1 MPKTRNGK
9 IATGLAAAAFFF
21 VFIAFVTPSWL
32 VSDGYLPNPKMEQ
45 IGLWCVCFHDFE
57 DTRHWYETK
66 FTGCWWVFEE
76 EYYIIHDVLLPG
88 FFLATQ
94 FFFTVC
100 FTTLLAVSFGIA
112 MYLFCSRDQERYV
125 LLLIV
130 IGTALMVAALSG
142 TIALFIFG
150 ANGDGRVWMP
160 NWEHNN
166 LGYSYAMAVIGVI
179 CSYVSGALFLVEGR
193 RHHAKRQKLN
203 ERHMTGSGGYPMQPT
218 KSSHTTI

>member
-1 MPKTRNGK
+1 MAKSRTGK
-9 IATGLAAAAFFF
+9 IAAGLAGAAFFF
-21 VFIAFVTPSWL
+21 VLIAFATPSWV
-32 VSDGYLPNPKMEQ
+32 VSDGYLPQPKMEQ
-45 IGLWCVCFHDFE
+45 IGLWVVCFHDFE

-76 EYYIIHDVLLPG
+76 EYYIIHDFLLPG

-94 FFFTVC
+94 FFFTVT
-100 FTTLLAVSFGIA
+100 FTALLAVVFGVA
-112 MYLFCSRDQERYV
+112 LYLACSRDQERYV

-130 IGTALMVAALSG
+130 IGTAELVGALSG

-160 NWEHNN
+160 NWEHNH
-166 LGYSYAMAVIGVI
+166 LGYSYAVAVIGVI
-179 CSYVSGALFLVEGR
+179 CAYVSGWLFLVEGR
-193 RHHAKRQKLN
+193 RHHIKRQKLE
-203 ERHMTGSGGYPMQPT
+203 ERHSGGGGYPMHPT